1 MLSKKCIQG
10 YNSTHVVKMLYEYI
24 LKKKKKWKCYKNVY
38 INYLL
43 QETEEKLKETMH
55 VLSMQRSKSDLDV
68 RPPDAH
74 GIGGPIHGA
83 GMFREVRCFVL

>member
-1 MLSKKCIQG
+1 M
-10 YNSTHVVKMLYEYI
+10 
-24 LKKKKKWKCYKNVY
+24 
-38 INYLL
+38 

-83 GMFREVRCFVL
+83 GMFREVTFCFITYREAHSLRKLAHAIIYKDSLRCKK